1 MSTRVCRMVRG
12 LGPSRSA
19 EDLDR
24 FLAVPPIMLTQSR
37 SRIRN
42 NEISRRPL
50 VVPRVH
56 QSNCC
61 SAEAEIPHPTAMKAI
76 VLRRRLGNS
85 RPIERSINI
94 FDSLCLLFYLM
105 YTFRKQTC
113 SNRIVRRASAASL
126 TRIEAGL
133 SSFSSFILMGSPGFP
148 TLLVPDTPSS
158 TTSNTVVK
166 QSLSFN
172 SEKKEINIFR
182 ISRRINFVNHR

>member
-1 MSTRVCRMVRG
+1 MVRG
-12 LGPSRSA
+12 LGPSRSV

-24 FLAVPPIMLTQSR
+24 SLVVPPIMLTQSR
-37 SRIRN
+37 SRTRS
-42 NEISRRPL
+42 NEISRQPL
-50 VVPRVH
+50 VVPRVR

-61 SAEAEIPHPTAMKAI
+61 SAEAEILHPTVTKAT
-76 VLRRRLGNS
+76 VLRRRLENS
-85 RPIERSINI
+85 RPTKKSTNV
-94 FDSLCLLFYLM
+94 SLITVHSYLFFILSLFLSCIH
-105 YTFRKQTC
+105 FRKQTC

-172 SEKKEINIFR
+172 SEKKTNIFR